1 MAHGRLW
8 FADWTAGA
16 IRTFSGAHASRVEI
30 EHRSLALCFDF
41 LPDSTLELA
50 SGPEQA
56 ILAAS
61 AGNVLTRYADLSGL
75 SRYGSNDIVA
85 DGRGNIYVDNVN
97 FHFAAG
103 PPDGEPA
110 PGFIALVTPDGQ
122 TRVVAEDLAFPN
134 GMAVHGRQ
142 RHPRRRR
149 VISASAHGLRHR
161 LRRFAGEPPRVGAGG
176 GSLTRRHLP

>member
-1 MAHGRLW
+1 MFRLSSG
-8 FADWTAGA
+8 FDVGA
-16 IRTFSGAHASRVEI
+16 
-30 EHRSLALCFDF
+30 
-41 LPDSTLELA
+41 A

-122 TRVVAEDLAFPN
+122 TRMVAEDLAFPN

-176 GSLTRRHLP
+176 DYLPDGICLDRDGAAWYADVGDRRAYASARAATS